1 MKSTLFALEFAPERP
16 KFSGAACLRR
26 PGLGVALFVPSVERN
41 LPPISG
47 ACAACGG
54 RVGRR
59 PFRAFGCGDFAGLA
73 GGGGPRWPVAVLV
86 WVKLLQIFFATPE
99 MLISFEGEKK
109 NPTLEKLI

>member
-1 MKSTLFALEFAPERP
+1 MNFGFSAALALEIFGRAVLAP
-16 KFSGAACLRR
+16 
-26 PGLGVALFVPSVERN
+26 LGF
-41 LPPISG
+41 
-47 ACAACGG
+47 
-54 RVGRR
+54 GRR

-73 GGGGPRWPVAVLV
+73 GSGGPRWPVAVLV